1 MKLETKVGA
10 FFIVALVILGGLILR
25 TEKLSLFGGSSQAKL
40 VTEFDQVA
48 GLSQQSAVRVAGV
61 KVGAVD
67 AIDLDGKRARVTMVL
82 PKGFPVYRD
91 ATASLNAIGILGEKY
106 IDLDPGH
113 PEAGR
118 LAEDGT
124 VPSKQGFG
132 LDNLMEALGGIT
144 KDVKGIT
151 SALNESVG
159 GEQGRQKID
168 EIVDNVRVLTGEFR
182 AMAQEN
188 HGTINTT
195 LANVQQITGDLKE
208 RLPLLAGQFEDL
220 GRNLNDLVTANKPE
234 IQGVITDVRKLT
246 ASLQATADNIRSITG
261 KLDRGEGTIGKL
273 LTDDT
278 TVKKL
283 NEAVDNVNSMVGGF
297 RAMDLRLDLSAA
309 EWTRR
314 NNSAS
319 GLDLDI
325 VPKHDHWYTLGFHST
340 PDGKISTSSTTA
352 VNNGVTSTSSYVTS
366 DQAFTV
372 SALFDKRLAENYV
385 LSAGLIES
393 KGGAGAEFRALD
405 DRFRFG
411 LLGYD
416 FTKRDDKPR
425 PRYRITSSFQFWR
438 GLYAQAGVQDVAN
451 PELRTFFVGGGIR
464 WTDEDLKKLVGLAS
478 AAK

>member
-10 FFIVALVILGGLILR
+10 FFIVALAILGGLILR
-25 TEKLSLFGGSSQAKL
+25 TEKVSLFGGSTQAKL

-48 GLSQQSAVRVAGV
+48 GLSLQSAIRVAGV
-61 KVGAVD
+61 KVGWVS
-67 AIDLDGKRARVTMVL
+67 AIDLDGKRARVTMAL
-82 PKGFPVYRD
+82 PKEFPVYQD
-91 ATASLNAIGILGEKY
+91 ASASLSNIGILGEKY

-118 LAEDGT
+118 LPAGGT
-124 VPSKQGFG
+124 VPSKVGFG

-151 SALNESVG
+151 AALNESVG

-188 HGTINTT
+188 HGTINAT

-208 RLPLLAGQFEDL
+208 RLPVLAKQFEDL
-220 GRNLNDLVTANKPE
+220 GRSLNDMIAENRPE
-234 IQGVITDVRKLT
+234 IHGVITDVRKLE
-246 ASLQATADNIRSITG
+246 ASLQTTADNIRSITT
-261 KLDRGEGTIGKL
+261 KLDNGEGTIGKL
-273 LTDDT
+273 LTDDS

-283 NEAVDNVNSMVGGF
+283 NAAVDNVNEMVGGF
-297 RAMDLRLDLSAA
+297 RSMDLKLDLSAA
-309 EWTRR
+309 QWTRR
-314 NNSAS
+314 NDSAS
-319 GLDLDI
+319 GLDIDI

-340 PDGKISTSSTTA
+340 PDGKIATSSTTSI
-352 VNNGVTSTSSYVTS
+352 NNGVTSTSSYETS

-372 SALFDKRLAENYV
+372 QALFDKRLAENYV
-385 LSAGLIES
+385 FSAGLVES
-393 KGGAGAEFRALD
+393 KGGAGVEYRALD
-405 DRFRFG
+405 DRFRIG

-425 PRYRITSSFQFWR
+425 PRYRITSSFQFWK
-438 GLYAQAGVQDVAN
+438 GLYAQTGVQDLAN
-451 PELRTFFVGGGIR
+451 PELRTFFIGGGIR